1 LLASFSFDIAMLRGT
16 FNSSVTGFT
25 SAAASSE
32 VLLRTVSLLEEFCQ
46 FLQLEPGPDLE
57 VECLMRAAVI
67 ADISFPTVCFQ
78 ICAEMIELC
87 EEVTVVGL
95 QTVSE
100 LVIRADVQQVLDT
113 VVNAI
118 NDTTGPTAQT
128 IAKEICSE
136 IIERMLASCTTR
148 DSPTLLNISQ
158 SDVSD
163 EFVVPLT
170 LNMNDEPFLHT
181 EMAVEIIEITLEETA
196 AAAESAAAIA
206 DAPVSLHLSQAT
218 VAGSN
223 VAALTT
229 EMHRSC
235 SPPLF
240 EDNTTLNRGS
250 ERTGHEGTG
259 NQAVAVQLLHSQT
272 VSQAGTERPA
282 RWEQQAV
289 VQIEHTD
296 ALMLQGGIPV
306 FVADPSR
313 EVYDAV
319 SYEHGRDEP
328 HRTVNQ
334 DGTNYQAVKD
344 SSQQYRTDERPAH
357 VSAVTPYVVLEVTAG
372 GEKEYATTQAP
383 GNKQEHSCAASVEC
397 DQLEQLHAQL
407 SQPPSE
413 SPCYTQE
420 KPQDGEN
427 ERQLQAEEHAA
438 FEQLWQT
445 EKTAVERRA
454 EGRATAQFRQWQL
467 DKVTLEAAIEATLR
481 DYGELYEKVRLL
493 RTLSV
498 A

>member
-1 LLASFSFDIAMLRGT
+1 MLRGISY
-16 FNSSVTGFT
+16 SSPKGST
-25 SAAASSE
+25 SPAASWE
-32 VLLRTVSLLEEFCQ
+32 LLLRTVSILEEFCQ
-46 FLQLEPGPDLE
+46 LLQLEPGSDLE

-67 ADISFPTVCFQ
+67 ADVSLPAVWFQ
-78 ICAEMIELC
+78 ICAEMIDLC
-87 EEVTVVGL
+87 EEVTVVRL
-95 QTVSE
+95 QMMSE
-100 LVIRADVQQVLDT
+100 LVIHADVQQILDT
-113 VVNAI
+113 IVNEI
-118 NDTTGPTAQT
+118 DDTTRPTAHT
-128 IAKEICSE
+128 IAKEICTE

-148 DSPTLLNISQ
+148 DSPTILNISQ
-158 SDVSD
+158 SDASD

-170 LNMNDEPFLHT
+170 LDMNDEPVLHT
-181 EMAVEIIEITLEETA
+181 EMAVELIQITLEETA
-196 AAAESAAAIA
+196 AAAESAASSAIA

-229 EMHRSC
+229 EMRRSC
-235 SPPLF
+235 SLPLF
-240 EDNTTLNRGS
+240 EDCTTLNRGS
-250 ERTGHEGTG
+250 EPTGTVDGAAECI
-259 NQAVAVQLLHSQT
+259 NQAIEVHLPHSQS
-272 VSQAGTERPA
+272 VSQADTECPV

-296 ALMLQGGIPV
+296 ALMLQG
-306 FVADPSR
+306 DPSR
-313 EVYDAV
+313 EEYDTV
-319 SYEHGRDEP
+319 SYEHGRDEL
-328 HRTVNQ
+328 HRTVSQ

-344 SSQQYRTDERPAH
+344 GSQQYRADERPAH
-357 VSAVTPYVVLEVTAG
+357 VSAVTPYEVTAG
-372 GEKEYATTQAP
+372 GEKEHATTQAP
-383 GNKQEHSCAASVEC
+383 GDEQEHSCAASVEC

-427 ERQLQAEEHAA
+427 ERQLQAEEHTA
-438 FEQLWQT
+438 FEKLWQT

-454 EGRATAQFRQWQL
+454 EVRATAQFRQWQR
-467 DKVTLEAAIEATLR
+467 DKVTQEAAIEATLR